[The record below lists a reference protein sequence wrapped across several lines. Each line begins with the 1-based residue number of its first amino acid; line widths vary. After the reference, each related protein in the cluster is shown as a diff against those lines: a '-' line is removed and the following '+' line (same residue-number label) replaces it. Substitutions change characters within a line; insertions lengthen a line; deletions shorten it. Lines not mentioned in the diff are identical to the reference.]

1 MAAMTRAQPPAF
13 YQDPRHPAAR
23 AACPWIG
30 GGGLMLLKPRQ
41 DPRRPRGVVISM
53 LSA

>member
-23 AACPWIG
+23 AVCPWMG
-30 GGGLMLLKPRQ
+30 GGSLMLLKPRQ
-41 DPRRPRGVVISM
+41 DPRRPRGIVVSM